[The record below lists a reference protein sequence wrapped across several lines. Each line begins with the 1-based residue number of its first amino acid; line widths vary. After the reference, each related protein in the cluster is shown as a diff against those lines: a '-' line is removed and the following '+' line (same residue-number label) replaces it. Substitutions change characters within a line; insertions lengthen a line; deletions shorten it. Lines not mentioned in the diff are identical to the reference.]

1 MLCVVT
7 KRPNTLRA
15 DIKGLHP
22 GPLMGRAL
30 GLVLESLWTI
40 CLQVG
45 RWYAPSDQKRPG
57 TGSKRPIE
65 RTNKEEPGRTDV

>member
-1 MLCVVT
+1 MVT
-7 KRPNTLRA
+7 KRPNRA
-15 DIKGLHP
+15 DLKGLHTA
-22 GPLMGRAL
+22 PLMGRAL

-45 RWYAPSDQKRPG
+45 RWYASSDQKRPE

-65 RTNKEEPGRTDV
+65 RTNKEGFGRTDV